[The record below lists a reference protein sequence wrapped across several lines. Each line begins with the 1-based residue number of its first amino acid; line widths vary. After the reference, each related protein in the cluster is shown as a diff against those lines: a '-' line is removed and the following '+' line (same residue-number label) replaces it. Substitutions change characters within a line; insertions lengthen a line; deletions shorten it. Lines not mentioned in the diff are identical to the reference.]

1 MLFDEGPANTLNY
14 MIAGYAVFFTAMIF
28 YLASLLMRYRN
39 LKQDLEVLEEIELH
53 DEPKS

>member
-14 MIAGYAVFFTAMIF
+14 MIAGYAVFFTAMIL

-39 LKQDLEVLEEIELH
+39 LKQDLEVLEEIEPP

>member
-14 MIAGYAVFFTAMIF
+14 MIAGYAVFFTAMIL